1 MIEITLAH
9 QLRDAG
15 LVWKPAPLDFF
26 AVPGGHMDNDVFV
39 ISDQA
44 AFLQLLNGYPA
55 LSFHGSAEWALDYI
69 LLNEVVWI
77 PTETQLRTQIE
88 QRITVDAPFKL
99 ERTGEGYQCT
109 VSTQTFTAAS
119 GDAALAQALLQLLH
133 DDTRPIDDR

>member
-1 MIEITLAH
+1 MIEIALAH
-9 QLRDAG
+9 QLREAG

-26 AVPGGHMDNDVFV
+26 ALPDRQLDDDVFV

-69 LLNEVVWI
+69 LLNEVIWM
-77 PTETQLRTQIE
+77 PTETQLREQIE
-88 QRITVDAPFKL
+88 QRIPANSAFLLQRTAKGYSCTINDHTFDATK
-99 ERTGEGYQCT
+99 
-109 VSTQTFTAAS
+109 
-119 GDAALAQALLQLLH
+119 GDTALALALLQLLH